1 MEKIS
6 LLSFIIQFC
15 PLCNCHIRKTEL
27 ANLHVS
33 SSWSWNWG
41 FPWDNEEEILGV
53 LYTAIDAPAKSAVLP
68 CSNNFMSV
76 PSCSSVSCHPAT
88 LEPHLLL
95 NVCINQFC
103 VWCSL
108 SPECWAEQKIAY
120 GYRACHLS
128 DLSAPVAFPSPW
140 EAWCAASLQ
149 PTFPTQK
156 CLFSSW
162 RKKLK

>member
-6 LLSFIIQFC
+6 LLCFILQFY

-108 SPECWAEQKIAY
+108 SAGQSRRLHMGTEHVICLIYLHQSHFLLHGKLGVLHPCS
-120 GYRACHLS
+120 L
-128 DLSAPVAFPSPW
+128 PFPHKSVCFLPD
-140 EAWCAASLQ
+140 E
-149 PTFPTQK
+149 K
-156 CLFSSW
+156 SW
-162 RKKLK
+162 NN